1 VPLSPLPFRRPSRR
15 LGCIGSL
22 LLSLLVGLTEGGSP
36 GGRAAAAAELLE
48 IRLDGLAIPIP
59 LDQLDAFSLG
69 EPPPPSPAG
78 DELTVWLGLL
88 QPRSRQDL
96 RILLRTPLL
105 QDRSFGRQ
113 LLDSWAG
120 GQMLEEVGGLL
131 TTADGG
137 STTTLLQA
145 TLRQLL
151 QQGRRVTAIEL
162 LRSLPPARLTLQLD
176 GLLALAERWRQQL
189 RQQQLA
195 LQGLQRLEL
204 RPRRSRPLA
213 EAVADVLR
221 PRQLDLAVA
230 HRRESLPLEIWT
242 ARPDRSSAGAG
253 RPWLLLMPGLGGT
266 AEQLGWLAGTL
277 ADRGW
282 SAVVLQHPGSDGA
295 ALRAALEGQRP
306 PPGAEALAT
315 RLDDVAAVLVAQRQ
329 GRLGIGGDG
338 VVLVGHSLGGLTAL
352 LAAGLEPVA
361 GLEGRCRQ
369 ALERLPINNP
379 SRLLQCQLASTGLP
393 RTPHRPT
400 DLRGVV
406 VLNGFGS
413 LLWPGRGLESLP
425 LPVLMA
431 GGSLDLVTPPL
442 EEQLGLFLQA
452 GDPRSRL
459 VMVDGGSHFSPVRVA
474 EEEEVLFRLGSEL
487 VGVEPASVQR
497 LLLRLTSEFLQT
509 LEQPLLFPSQRLSQ
523 EGVTAYV
530 LDPAAARRWRR
541 LVGR

>member
-1 VPLSPLPFRRPSRR
+1 M
-15 LGCIGSL
+15 
-22 LLSLLVGLTEGGSP
+22 LLSLLLGLAPAGAAGGS
-36 GGRAAAAAELLE
+36 ATAAELLE
-48 IRLDGLAIPIP
+48 IRFDDLTIPIP
-59 LDQLDAFSLG
+59 LDQLAAFSLG
-69 EPPPPSPAG
+69 EPPAPGSSG
-78 DELTVWLGLL
+78 DELTVWLGLMH
-88 QPRSRQDL
+88 PRSRQDL
-96 RILLRTPLL
+96 RILLRAPLL

-120 GQMLEEVGGLL
+120 GQMLEEVGDLL
-131 TTADGG
+131 TTSDGT
-137 STTTLLQA
+137 STTTLLQG

-151 QQGRRVTAIEL
+151 QQGRPVTAIEL

-189 RQQQLA
+189 QQQQLA
-195 LQGLQRLEL
+195 LQGLQRLAL
-204 RPRRSRPLA
+204 PARRSLPLAQVVTQVPPMRPLSL
-213 EAVADVLR
+213 VVPHR
-221 PRQLDLAVA
+221 P
-230 HRRESLPLEIWT
+230 EPLPLEIWSG
-242 ARPDRSSAGAG
+242 RPGRAGSPSS

-282 SAVVLQHPGSDGA
+282 SAVVLQHPGSDAA
-295 ALRAALEGQRP
+295 ALRAALAGQRP

-315 RLDDVAAVLVAQRQ
+315 RLDDVAAVLAAQRQ

-338 VVLVGHSLGGLTAL
+338 VVLMGHSLGGLTAL

-361 GLEGRCRQ
+361 GLENRCRQ
-369 ALERLPINNP
+369 ALVRLPINNP

-393 RTPHRPT
+393 RTPQPPV

-413 LLWPGRGLESLP
+413 LLWPGRGLAPLP
-425 LPVLMA
+425 VPVLMA

-442 EEQLGLFLQA
+442 EEQLGLFLPA

-474 EEEEVLFRLGSEL
+474 AEEEVLFRLGSEL
-487 VGVEPASVQR
+487 VGVEPQAVQR

-509 LEQPLLFPSQRLSQ
+509 LSQPLLLSSQRLSQ

>member
-1 VPLSPLPFRRPSRR
+1 MPLTPRPFRRPSRR
-15 LGCIGSL
+15 LGCIGSI
-22 LLSLLVGLTEGGSP
+22 LLSLLVGLAPLGSATGGS
-36 GGRAAAAAELLE
+36 AAAAELLE
-48 IRLDGLAIPIP
+48 IRLDGLALPIP

-69 EPPPPSPAG
+69 EPPAPGSTG

-88 QPRSRQDL
+88 HPRSRQDL
-96 RILLRTPLL
+96 RLLLRAPLL

-120 GQMLEEVGGLL
+120 GQMLEEVGDLL
-131 TTADGG
+131 TTPDGG

-145 TLRQLL
+145 TLRRLLL
-151 QQGRRVTAIEL
+151 QGRPVTAIEL
-162 LRSLPPARLTLQLD
+162 LRSLPPARLTLQID
-176 GLLALAERWRQQL
+176 GLLSLAERWRQQL

-204 RPRRSRPLA
+204 PQRRSLPLA
-213 EAVADVLR
+213 RVVTAVPPMRRL
-221 PRQLDLAVA
+221 QLAVP
-230 HRRESLPLEIWT
+230 HRREPLPLELWS
-242 ARPDRSSAGAG
+242 ARPGRAESTSP

-295 ALRAALEGQRP
+295 ALKAALDGQRL

-315 RLDDVAAVLVAQRQ
+315 RLDDVKAVLDAQRQ
-329 GRLGIGGDG
+329 GRLAISGDG

-369 ALERLPINNP
+369 ALDRLPVNNP

-393 RTPHRPT
+393 RTPRRPD

-413 LLWPGRGLESLP
+413 LLWPGRGLAPLP
-425 LPVLMA
+425 APVLMA

-442 EEQLGLFLQA
+442 EEQLGLFLPA

-474 EEEEVLFRLGSEL
+474 AAEEVLFRLGSEL
-487 VGVEPASVQR
+487 VGVEPQSVQR

-509 LEQPLLFPSQRLSQ
+509 LEQPLLLPSQRLSQ

>member
-1 VPLSPLPFRRPSRR
+1 
-15 LGCIGSL
+15 
-22 LLSLLVGLTEGGSP
+22 VGGLP

-69 EPPPPSPAG
+69 APPPQSPAA
-78 DELTVWLGLL
+78 DELTVWLSLL

-105 QDRSFGRQ
+105 QDRSFVRQ

-120 GQMLEEVGGLL
+120 VQMLEELGGLL
-131 TTADGG
+131 TTPEGG
-137 STTTLLQA
+137 RTTTLLQS

-151 QQGRRVTAIEL
+151 QKGRPVTAIEL
-162 LRSLPPARLTLQLD
+162 LRSMPPARLTLQLD
-176 GLLALAERWRQQL
+176 GLLVLAERWRQQL

-204 RPRRSRPLA
+204 RPRRSRPFA
-213 EAVADVLR
+213 EAVAQVPR
-221 PRQLDLAVA
+221 PRQLELAVA
-230 HRRESLPLEIWT
+230 HRREALPLEIWT
-242 ARPDRSSAGAG
+242 ARQDRNSAAAG

-295 ALRAALEGQRP
+295 ALRAALDGQRP
-306 PPGAEALAT
+306 PPGAESLPT
-315 RLDDVAAVLVAQRQ
+315 RLDDVAAVLAAQRQ

-352 LAAGLEPVA
+352 LAAGLEPVP

-393 RTPHRPT
+393 QTPPRSP

-413 LLWPGRGLESLP
+413 LLWPGRGLAPLP

-431 GGSLDLVTPPL
+431 GGSLDLVTPPE
-442 EEQLGLFLQA
+442 EEQLGLFLPA

-459 VMVDGGSHFSPVRVA
+459 VMVDGGSHFSPVRVT

-487 VGVEPASVQR
+487 VGVEPKSVQR

-509 LEQPLLFPSQRLSQ
+509 LEQPLLLPSQRLSQ

-530 LDPAAARRWRR
+530 LDPEAARRWRR
-541 LVGR
+541 LVRR

>member
-1 VPLSPLPFRRPSRR
+1 M
-15 LGCIGSL
+15 
-22 LLSLLVGLTEGGSP
+22 LLSLLLGLAPGGAVGGGS
-36 GGRAAAAAELLE
+36 AAAAAELLE
-48 IRLDGLAIPIP
+48 IRLDGLSLPIP
-59 LDQLDAFSLG
+59 LNQLAAFSLG
-69 EPPPPSPAG
+69 ELPAPGTVG
-78 DELTVWLGLL
+78 DDLTVWLGLL
-88 QPRSRQDL
+88 QPRTRQDL
-96 RILLRTPLL
+96 RVLLRMPLL

-131 TTADGG
+131 TTPDGG
-137 STTTLLQA
+137 STTGLLQTTLRTLLKE
-145 TLRQLL
+145 
-151 QQGRRVTAIEL
+151 GRPVTAIEL

-176 GLLALAERWRQQL
+176 GLLSLAERWRQQL

-204 RPRRSRPLA
+204 RSRRSRPLA
-213 EAVADVLR
+213 EAVTPRLR
-221 PRQLDLAVA
+221 PMALQVS
-230 HRRESLPLEIWT
+230 HRREPLPLEIWPASPGNAGT
-242 ARPDRSSAGAG
+242 GSS

-266 AEQLGWLAGTL
+266 AEQLGWLASTL
-277 ADRGW
+277 ADQGW

-295 ALRAALEGQRP
+295 ALRAALDGQRP

-315 RLDDVAAVLVAQRQ
+315 RLDDVKAVLAAQAQ

-361 GLEGRCRQ
+361 GLDRRCRQ
-369 ALERLPINNP
+369 ALDRLPINNP

-393 RTPHRPT
+393 TTPRRPQN
-400 DLRGVV
+400 LRGVV
-406 VLNGFGS
+406 MLNGFGS

-425 LPVLMA
+425 VPVLMA

-442 EEQLGLFLQA
+442 EEQLGLFLPA

-459 VMVDGGSHFSPVRVA
+459 VLVDGGSHFSPVRVL
-474 EEEEVLFRLGSEL
+474 EEEVLFRLGSEL
-487 VGVEPASVQR
+487 VGVDPESVQG

-509 LEQPLLFPSQRLSQ
+509 LEQPLLLPSQRLNQ

-530 LDPAAARRWRR
+530 LDAEAARRWRR
-541 LVGR
+541 LVGL

>member
-1 VPLSPLPFRRPSRR
+1 M
-15 LGCIGSL
+15 
-22 LLSLLVGLTEGGSP
+22 LLSLLVGLAPGGGAVGGGS
-36 GGRAAAAAELLE
+36 AAAAAELLE
-48 IRLDGLAIPIP
+48 IRLDGLSLPIP
-59 LDQLDAFSLG
+59 LDQLETFSLG
-69 EPPPPSPAG
+69 EPPYPGSAG
-78 DELTVWLGLL
+78 DDLTVWLGLL

-96 RILLRTPLL
+96 RVLLRMPLL

-131 TTADGG
+131 TTPDGG
-137 STTTLLQA
+137 STTGLLQA
-145 TLRQLL
+145 TLRTLL
-151 QQGRRVTAIEL
+151 KEGRPVTAIEL

-176 GLLALAERWRQQL
+176 GLISLAERWRQQL

-195 LQGLQRLEL
+195 LQGLQRLAL
-204 RPRRSRPLA
+204 RPRRARPLA
-213 EAVADVLR
+213 EAVAQRPLPRPMALR
-221 PRQLDLAVA
+221 VS
-230 HRRESLPLEIWT
+230 HRREPLPLEIWHASPGNAGT
-242 ARPDRSSAGAG
+242 GSS

-295 ALRAALEGQRP
+295 ALRAALDGQRP

-315 RLDDVAAVLVAQRQ
+315 RLDDVKAVLAVQGQ

-361 GLEGRCRQ
+361 GLDRRCRQ
-369 ALERLPINNP
+369 ALDRLPINNP

-393 RTPHRPT
+393 TTPRPPRN
-400 DLRGVV
+400 LRGVV

-413 LLWPGRGLESLP
+413 LLWPGRGLTSLP
-425 LPVLMA
+425 VPVLMA

-442 EEQLGLFLQA
+442 EEQLGLFLPV

-459 VMVDGGSHFSPVRVA
+459 VLVDGGSHFSPVRVA
-474 EEEEVLFRLGSEL
+474 EEEEALFRLGSEL
-487 VGVEPASVQR
+487 VGVDPESVQG

-509 LEQPLLFPSQRLSQ
+509 LEQPLLLPSQRLSQ

-530 LDPAAARRWRR
+530 LDAEAARRWRR
-541 LVGR
+541 LVGL

>member
-1 VPLSPLPFRRPSRR
+1 M
-15 LGCIGSL
+15 
-22 LLSLLVGLTEGGSP
+22 P

-69 EPPPPSPAG
+69 EPPPQSSAG
-78 DELTVWLGLL
+78 DELTVWLSLL

-120 GQMLEEVGGLL
+120 GQMLDEVGGLL
-131 TTADGG
+131 TTPDGG
-137 STTTLLQA
+137 NTTSLLQA

-151 QQGRRVTAIEL
+151 QLGRPVTAIEL

-204 RPRRSRPLA
+204 RARRSRPLA
-213 EAVADVLR
+213 EVVAELPR
-221 PRQLDLAVA
+221 PRQQELAVA
-230 HRRESLPLEIWT
+230 HRREGLPLEIWP
-242 ARPDRSSAGAG
+242 ARPYRNSSGTG

-282 SAVVLQHPGSDGA
+282 SAVVVQHPGSDGA
-295 ALRAALEGQRP
+295 ALRAALDGQRP
-306 PPGAEALAT
+306 PPGAEALGI
-315 RLDDVAAVLVAQRQ
+315 RLDDVASVLAAQRQ

-393 RTPHRPT
+393 RTPPRPP

-413 LLWPGRGLESLP
+413 LLWPGLGLAPLP

-431 GGSLDLVTPPL
+431 GGSLDLVTPPV
-442 EEQLGLFLQA
+442 EEQLGLFLPA

-509 LEQPLLFPSQRLSQ
+509 LEQPLLLPSQRLSQ

-530 LDPAAARRWRR
+530 LDPEAARRWRR
-541 LVGR
+541 LVRR